1 MSISVVRGKD
11 NIGLDTTLR
20 FAWNA
25 VARWWAKLV
34 NELKLFQITF
44 GDHLAAD
51 TIIPKSAKYQ

>member
-11 NIGLDTTLR
+11 NIGPYATLR
-20 FAWNA
+20 SVWNA
-25 VARWWAKLV
+25 LARWRAKLV

-51 TIIPKSAKYQ
+51 TIIPESAKYE